1 MRLDRLRDTVDAR
14 GRAASDRAAAPLQHP
29 ARSPRTAVVVGRL
42 LGTAFVVCFVTGLYS
57 HFLQDPLPW
66 MRFPTWPSNLYQL
79 TQGIHVTTGIASV
92 PLLLAKL
99 WTVYPRLL
107 QWPPVRG
114 LVHAV
119 ERGLVGVLVAAALV
133 EVATGLLNTYQWYPW
148 HFPFR
153 GTHYA
158 LAWVV
163 VGALAIHVA
172 AQLPTIVRHRRRER
186 AVSGG
191 QVSAGSTTA
200 ETTTRRGL
208 LVAVGAGV
216 AAVVLLTAGQSFR
229 VLRRTN
235 LFAPRVQGLGPQ
247 GLPVNKTAAAARV
260 HDAATDP
267 AWTLTVVHGARSV
280 ALTRAELA
288 ALPQTEVEL
297 PIACVEGWTTF
308 ARWRGV
314 RVADL
319 LALVDAPSGTGAR
332 VTSLEPSGPYRTSDL
347 EPAFAHHPRTLVALE
362 LGGEPLDLD
371 HGYPA
376 RLIAPARPGVLQT
389 KWLTRVETT

>member
-1 MRLDRLRDTVDAR
+1 MRFERLRTTAGAH
-14 GRAASDRAAAPLQHP
+14 GRAASARAQTALAHP
-29 ARSPRTAVVVGRL
+29 ARSARTTVVVGRL
-42 LGTAFVVCFVTGLYS
+42 LGAAFLVCFATGLYS
-57 HFLQDPLPW
+57 HFLQDPQPW
-66 MRFPTWPSNLYQL
+66 MWFPTWPSNLYQL
-79 TQGIHVTTGIASV
+79 TQGVHVATGIASI

-114 LVHAV
+114 ALHAV
-119 ERGLVGVLVAAALV
+119 ERLLVGLLVAAALV
-133 EVATGLLNTYQWYPW
+133 EVATGLLNTYQWYPFR
-148 HFPFR
+148 FPFR
-153 GTHYA
+153 GTHLA

-172 AQLPTIVRHRRRER
+172 AQLPTIVRHWRRER
-186 AVSGG
+186 AVAGG
-191 QVSAGSTTA
+191 AVS
-200 ETTTRRGL
+200 RRGF
-208 LVAVGAGV
+208 LVVVGSSV
-216 AAVVLLTAGQSFR
+216 AAVVLLTAGQSFG
-229 VLRRTN
+229 VLRRAN

-267 AWTLTVVHGARSV
+267 AWTLTVAHGGRSV
-280 ALTRAELA
+280 ALTRSELA

-319 LALVDAPSGTGAR
+319 LALVDAPPGAAAR
-332 VTSLEPSGPYRTSDL
+332 VTSLEPTGPYRTSDL
-347 EPAFAHHPRTLVALE
+347 DAAFAHHPRTLVALD
-362 LGGEPLDLD
+362 LAGEPLDLD

-389 KWLTRVETT
+389 KWLTRIETT